1 MFDGKYLL
9 FRSARRKRVGFR
21 VNDEGVLEIHA
32 PENLPEERVL
42 QLLSSNLNV
51 VERAFAEFRRRG
63 APLRRT
69 YTEGELFP
77 LWGRE
82 RRLLFSERLLLVT
95 ADEILVPRG
104 TPLEVRENLE
114 KLYRR
119 TALELLKEQCR
130 LKGAA
135 RNLLPASVGVT
146 GATTRWGS
154 CNSRKHISFC
164 WKLLLLPLELADY
177 VVCHELAHLQHLDH
191 SKAFWQLTEQL
202 CPGALAKRKKLGELP
217 ELWPLPCQLP

>member
-1 MFDGKYLL
+1 MFDGKYQL

-82 RRLLFSERLLLVT
+82 RRLLFSKRLLLVT

-146 GATTRWGS
+146 GAATRWGS

-202 CPGALAKRKKLGELP
+202 CPNALAKRKKLGELP